1 MNKRL
6 KIIRICILALCA
18 LFLACII
25 ISTIYDIDGL
35 RIIEKPRMSIE
46 EAYDI
51 VSSIAFIGIVCAVII
66 YYIDMSIYA
75 KQLFKHNQQG
85 IALIG
90 EYQKIIKAKSTDL
103 LKLQEEN
110 DNIKLQSNIET
121 SNIQKEFSSKEQL
134 LNDRVRDLNERINN
148 ISSQKAELEERIRS
162 IQVLPNYSNIC
173 LSKLKHSD
181 ICFKLQK
188 QARKNEKG
196 KREQFVELESI
207 INSLYP
213 NFTKRLYDFIPDM
226 SEKQL
231 NVCLLLKA
239 DFSNNDIAV
248 LLCMHYSSISHLKS
262 RMMAT
267 LKEQNI
273 EIENLSEFLNKL

>member
-1 MNKRL
+1 
-6 KIIRICILALCA
+6 
-18 LFLACII
+18 
-25 ISTIYDIDGL
+25 
-35 RIIEKPRMSIE
+35 
-46 EAYDI
+46 
-51 VSSIAFIGIVCAVII
+51 
-66 YYIDMSIYA
+66 MSIYA
-75 KQLFKHNQQG
+75 KQLFKHNQHG
-85 IALIG
+85 LSLIG
-90 EYQKIIKAKSTDL
+90 EYQRILKSKSSEL

-110 DNIKLQSNIET
+110 DKIKLQSSIET
-121 SNIQKEFSSKEQL
+121 SNIQKEFGSKEQL
-134 LNDRVRDLNERINN
+134 LNDRVRDLTERINS
-148 ISSQKAELEERIRS
+148 IISQKAELEERIRT

-173 LSKLKHSD
+173 INKLKHSD
-181 ICFKLQK
+181 ICVKLQK

-196 KREQFVELESI
+196 EREQFVELESV

-213 NFTKRLYDFIPDM
+213 NFTKCLYDYIPNM

-239 DFSNNDIAV
+239 DFSNNNIAS

-273 EIENLSEFLNKL
+273 EIENLSDFLNKL

>member
-6 KIIRICILALCA
+6 KIIRVCILALCA

-25 ISTIYDIDGL
+25 ISTIYDIDGI
-35 RIIEKPRMSIE
+35 RIIERPRMSIE

-51 VSSIAFIGIVCAVII
+51 ASSIAFIGIICTGII
-66 YYIDMSIYA
+66 YYLDMSIYA
-75 KQLFKHNQQG
+75 KQLFKHNQHG
-85 IALIG
+85 LSLIG
-90 EYQKIIKAKSTDL
+90 EYQRILNSKSAEL
-103 LKLQEEN
+103 QKLQEEN
-110 DNIKLQSNIET
+110 DKNKLQSNIET
-121 SNIQKEFSSKEQL
+121 CNIQKEFGSKEQL
-134 LNDRVRDLNERINN
+134 LNDRVRDLTERINS
-148 ISSQKAELEERIRS
+148 IISQKAELEERIRT

-173 LSKLKHSD
+173 LNKLKHSD
-181 ICFKLQK
+181 ICVKLQK

-196 KREQFVELESI
+196 DREQFVELESI

-213 NFTKRLYDFIPDM
+213 NFTKCLYDYIPNM

-239 DFSNNDIAV
+239 DFSNNDIAS

-262 RMMAT
+262 RIIAT
-267 LKEQNI
+267 LNEQNI
-273 EIENLSEFLNKL
+273 EIENLSDFLNKL